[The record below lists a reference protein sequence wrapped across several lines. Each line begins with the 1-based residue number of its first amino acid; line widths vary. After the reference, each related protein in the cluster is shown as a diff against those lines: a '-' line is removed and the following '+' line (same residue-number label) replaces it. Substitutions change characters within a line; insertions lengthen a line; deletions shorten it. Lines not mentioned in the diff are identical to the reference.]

1 MGVDS
6 QGIMTSLTYEQI
18 EKYSKLFWDVEIY
31 TDKEVRASYWANF
44 EEEINLMEIELS

>member
-6 QGIMTSLTYEQI
+6 QGIMTSLNHEQI
-18 EKYSKLFWDVEIY
+18 EKYSILFWDAENY

-44 EEEINLMEIELS
+44 EEEINLLEIELS